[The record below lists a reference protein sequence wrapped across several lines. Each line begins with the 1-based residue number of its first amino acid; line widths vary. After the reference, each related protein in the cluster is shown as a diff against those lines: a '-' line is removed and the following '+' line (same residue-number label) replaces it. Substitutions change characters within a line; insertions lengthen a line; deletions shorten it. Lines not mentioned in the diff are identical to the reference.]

1 METNFEILLLK
12 KLIYSSE
19 FFSKIINILNK
30 NDFKNIG
37 NAELFKLIKTHYKNY
52 NEIPALPELVAS
64 VKNVENAEIR
74 TTIVESLQSVNKT
87 EEIQNVKFMIDET
100 VSWVKDNLYWRALEI
115 GSEGLMKKDEGL
127 KMKAQK
133 LLDERSKIS
142 VDSDLGLDFD
152 DIEAMVKYYQER
164 NIGILSQ
171 HKELNKRLGS
181 GFLPGTLNIILAS
194 AGIGKSL
201 LMTDLI
207 SGMIQHKKNVLLISL
222 EMSEREIMKR
232 VHANALDLKINQLS
246 DLSKTEGEI
255 RRIKIEDPLYKELAA
270 DDIISAYNKLKT
282 SGNSGKLF
290 VKAYPAGSFSAL
302 QLEALV
308 KSYENE
314 KGIKFDC
321 VYVDYL
327 GIMKSDLLSPS
338 AGLYSYL
345 KSIGEEV
352 RASATRM
359 LLPIISASQLNRGVF
374 GKEASDVD
382 NSSISDSM
390 GTAMTADFMLFLLQN
405 EEMKLNKQ
413 MVLKCT
419 KNRYT
424 GRTDTWMM
432 GVDYSHMRFNDV
444 ILESA
449 ANYIEEMKA
458 SSKNDDDF
466 SFIPTQVVSNDTMKS
481 AENFA
486 KTEVK
491 EIQKDDYQNLKEK
504 DDISKDPLKD
514 ELQDIFADLL
524 KGN

>member
-1 METNFEILLLK
+1 MNEEFEKILLK
-12 KLIYSSE
+12 KLIYSTE
-19 FFSKIINILNK
+19 FFSKVVNIIKSSHFITL
-30 NDFKNIG
+30 G
-37 NAELFKLIKTHYKNY
+37 NSEIFKLIKSHYKNY
-52 NEIPALPELVAS
+52 NQIPTLVELVAS
-64 VKNVENAEIR
+64 VKNVANNEIR
-74 TTIVESLQSVNKT
+74 KTIIDSLQEINKT
-87 EEIQNVKFMIDET
+87 DEVQNTKFMIDET
-100 VSWVKDNLYWRALEI
+100 VSWVQDRMYYKALEL
-115 GSEGLMKKDEGL
+115 GSQGLMEKNDAL
-127 KMKAQK
+127 KMKAQQI
-133 LLDERSKIS
+133 LDERAKIS

-152 DIEAMVKYYQER
+152 DIDAMLQYYQER
-164 NIGILSQ
+164 NIGVLTQ
-171 HKELNKRLGS
+171 HKELNKRLGT

-207 SGMIQHKKNVLLISL
+207 SGMIQNKKNILLVSL
-222 EMSEREIMKR
+222 EMAEKEIMKR

-246 DLSKTEGEI
+246 DLSKTEGEL
-255 RRIKIEDPLYKELAA
+255 RRIKNEDPLYKELIV
-270 DDIISAYNKLKT
+270 DDVIDAYNRLKT

-308 KSYENE
+308 QSYKNE
-314 KGIKFDC
+314 KNIDFDMI
-321 VYVDYL
+321 YVDYL
-327 GIMKSDLLSPS
+327 GIMKSDLISPS

-352 RASATRM
+352 RASATR
-359 LLPIISASQLNRGVF
+359 LKLPIVSASQLNRGVF
-374 GKEASDVD
+374 GKEAADVD
-382 NSSISDSM
+382 NSAISDSM

-413 MVLKCT
+413 IVLKCT

-444 ILESA
+444 IMESA
-449 ANYIEEMKA
+449 ANYIQDLKDNG
-458 SSKNDDDF
+458 KQDDDF
-466 SFIPTQVVSNDTMKS
+466 GFIPKEVVKDEVLVN
-481 AENFA
+481 AEKFA
-486 KTEVK
+486 SSEIK
-491 EIQKDDYQNLKEK
+491 EIQKEDYQNLSNK

-524 KGN
+524 KS

>member
-1 METNFEILLLK
+1 
-12 KLIYSSE
+12 
-19 FFSKIINILNK
+19 
-30 NDFKNIG
+30 
-37 NAELFKLIKTHYKNY
+37 
-52 NEIPALPELVAS
+52 
-64 VKNVENAEIR
+64 
-74 TTIVESLQSVNKT
+74 
-87 EEIQNVKFMIDET
+87 
-100 VSWVKDNLYWRALEI
+100 
-115 GSEGLMKKDEGL
+115 MKKDEGL

-207 SGMIQHKKNVLLISL
+207 SGMIQNKKNVLLISL
-222 EMSEREIMKR
+222 EMSEKEIMKR

>member
-1 METNFEILLLK
+1 MNEEFEKILLK
-12 KLIYSSE
+12 KLIYSTE
-19 FFSKIINILNK
+19 FFSKVVNIIKSSHFITL
-30 NDFKNIG
+30 G
-37 NAELFKLIKTHYKNY
+37 NSEIFKLIKSHYKNY
-52 NEIPALPELVAS
+52 NQIPTLVELVAS
-64 VKNVENAEIR
+64 VKNVANNEIR
-74 TTIVESLQSVNKT
+74 KTIIDSLQEINKT
-87 EEIQNVKFMIDET
+87 DEVQNTKFMIDET
-100 VSWVKDNLYWRALEI
+100 VSWVQDRMYYKALEL
-115 GSEGLMKKDEGL
+115 GSQGLMEKNDAL
-127 KMKAQK
+127 KMKAQQI
-133 LLDERSKIS
+133 LDERAKIS

-152 DIEAMVKYYQER
+152 DIEAMIKYYQER
-164 NIGILSQ
+164 NIGVLTQ

-207 SGMIQHKKNVLLISL
+207 SGMIQNKKNVLLISL
-222 EMSEREIMKR
+222 EMAEKEIMKR
-232 VHANALDLKINQLS
+232 VHANALNLKINQLT

-255 RRIKIEDPLYKELAA
+255 KRIKIEDPLYKELAA
-270 DDIISAYNKLKT
+270 DDIISAYNNLKT

-290 VKAYPAGSFSAL
+290 VKAYPAGSFTSL

-314 KGIKFDC
+314 KGITFDC
-321 VYVDYL
+321 IYVDYL

-359 LLPIISASQLNRGVF
+359 NVPIISASQLNRGVF

-466 SFIPTQVVSNDTMKS
+466 SFIPTQVISNDSMKS
-481 AENFA
+481 AEDFA
-486 KTEVK
+486 KAEVK
-491 EIQKDDYQNLKEK
+491 EIQKDDYNNLKEK

-514 ELQDIFADLL
+514 ELQDIFAQLL
-524 KGN
+524 K

>member
-1 METNFEILLLK
+1 METNFEVLLLK
-12 KLIYSSE
+12 KLIYNTE
-19 FFSKIINILNK
+19 FFSKVVNIIK
-30 NDFKNIG
+30 SSHFKSIG
-37 NAELFKLIKTHYKNY
+37 NTELFKLIKNHYKNY
-52 NEIPALPELVAS
+52 NQIPSLVELVAS
-64 VKNVENAEIR
+64 VKNVQNAEIR
-74 TTIVESLQSVNKT
+74 NTIIESLQSVNNT
-87 EEIQNVKFMIDET
+87 DEVQNTKFMIDET
-100 VSWVKDNLYWRALEI
+100 VSWVKDSMYLKALEI
-115 GSEGLMKKDEGL
+115 GSEGLMKKDDAL
-127 KMKAQK
+127 KMKAQQI
-133 LLDERSKIS
+133 LDERAKIS

-152 DIEAMVKYYQER
+152 DIDTMLKYYQER
-164 NIGILSQ
+164 NIGILTQ
-171 HKELNKRLGS
+171 HKELNKRLGT

-207 SGMIQHKKNVLLISL
+207 SGMIQNKKNILLISL
-222 EMSEREIMKR
+222 EMAEKEIMKR

-255 RRIKIEDPLYKELAA
+255 KRIKNEDPLYKELIA
-270 DDIISAYNKLKT
+270 DDIINAYNRLKT

-302 QLEALV
+302 QLEALIT
-308 KSYENE
+308 SYKNE
-314 KGIKFDC
+314 KNIEFDM
-321 VYVDYL
+321 VYIDYL
-327 GIMKSDLLSPS
+327 GIMKSDLISPS

-352 RASATRM
+352 RASATR
-359 LLPIISASQLNRGVF
+359 LKLPIVSASQLNRGVF
-374 GKEASDVD
+374 GKEAADVD

-444 ILESA
+444 IMESA
-449 ANYIEEMKA
+449 ANYIQELKDNGK
-458 SSKNDDDF
+458 SDDDF
-466 SFIPTQVVSNDTMKS
+466 DFIPKEIVNDKVLIE
-481 AENFA
+481 AEKFA
-486 KTEVK
+486 NSEVK
-491 EIQKDDYQNLKEK
+491 EIQKDDYQNLKSL
-504 DDISKDPLKD
+504 DNIDKDPLKD
-514 ELQDIFADLL
+514 EIQDIFASLL
-524 KGN
+524 K